1 MIKML
6 TACGAGV
13 NSSHQIKDA
22 VETEM
27 KKRGYDVSVD
37 AVQIKD
43 VNEDAMKGVQIFL
56 PINKPNLGFEV
67 KVPEIDAGAILYRM
81 PAMAKP
87 VYDKIE
93 AAIKKNNLK

>member
-22 VETEM
+22 VEAEM
-27 KKRGYDVSVD
+27 KNRGYDVSVN
-37 AVQIKD
+37 AQMIKD
-43 VNEDAMKGVQIFL
+43 VNQDMMKGVQIFL
-56 PINKPNLGFEV
+56 PINHPDLGFDIDI
-67 KVPEIDAGAILYRM
+67 PEIDAGAILYRM

-93 AAIKKNNLK
+93 EAIKQIQ